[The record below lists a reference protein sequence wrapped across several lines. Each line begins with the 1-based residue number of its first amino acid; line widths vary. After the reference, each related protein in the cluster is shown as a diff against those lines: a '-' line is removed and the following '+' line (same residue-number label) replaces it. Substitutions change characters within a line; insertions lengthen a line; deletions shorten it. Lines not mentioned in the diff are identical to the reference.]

1 VIEMDEMKLKLS
13 TKFMKGLL
21 AKFISKSI
29 KKKYGYKVDIRINEI
44 NLDMFNGDTDLH
56 LDVDVKMNGN
66 EFKSFIESI
75 VED

>member
-1 VIEMDEMKLKLS
+1 MDEMKLKLS

-29 KKKYGYKVDIRINEI
+29 KKKYGYKVDIHINEI
-44 NLDMFNGDTDLH
+44 NLDMFNGDTNLH
-56 LDVDVKMNGN
+56 LDVDVKVNGD
-66 EFKSFIESI
+66 EFKSLIESI

>member
-1 VIEMDEMKLKLS
+1 MMDEMKFKLS
-13 TKFMKGLL
+13 TRFFKSLL

-44 NLDMFNGDTDLH
+44 NLEMFNGDTDLH

-66 EFKSFIESI
+66 EFKQLMESI

>member
-1 VIEMDEMKLKLS
+1 MKLKLS

-29 KKKYGYKVDIRINEI
+29 KKKYGYKVNIHINEI
-44 NLDMFNGDTDLH
+44 NLDMFNGDTNLH
-56 LDVDVKMNGN
+56 LDVDVKLNGD
-66 EFKSFIESI
+66 EFKKLMESI